1 MVKQWLHIFFLSFL
15 LLPLNVAGQQLM
27 GYRLEVGEVFTINQN
42 AKQRIVQEMEGATHE
57 LTNDLGGIL
66 QFTVL
71 SKSESGYI
79 LGLEF
84 KDFFLKTTSNLQ
96 GTVMDVNASE
106 VVEGDV
112 MSQIF
117 NSLLNHELKIDMG
130 ANGKIIAVTG
140 GEELIEKM
148 VGAAGFE
155 DEFTVNLM
163 KKSLSKD
170 FSSDGLAK
178 SFEQMTYFYPDKVTE
193 KAIGDTWENS
203 YSGKLSANNT
213 FTLDRLDNEST
224 YITGKAAVTMETEES
239 GTTMSLS
246 GSQESAIQANK
257 SNGFVEEIKVTNTV
271 KGVSKMAQLGD
282 VEIPTEINSTITY
295 TRITE

>member
-1 MVKQWLHIFFLSFL
+1 MTKQWLHIFLLGFFL
-15 LLPLNVAGQQLM
+15 LPQYLVGQEFM
-27 GYRLEVGEVFTINQN
+27 GYRLEVGEVFTIDQN

-178 SFEQMTYFYPDKVTE
+178 SFEQMTYFYPDKVAE
-193 KAIGDTWENS
+193 KTIGDTWENS
-203 YSGKLSANNT
+203 YSAKLRANNT

-257 SNGFVEEIKVTNTV
+257 SSGFVEKIKVINTV
-271 KGVSKMAQLGD
+271 KGFSKMAQLGD

-295 TRITE
+295 SRITE